1 FIYNIRYNNIKSIS
15 KEIKIIEDMKLKT
28 LLFIGV
34 LATLTSII
42 FFSCKEEKDDDL
54 LTGKWVEK
62 DIQSD
67 TLIEDCEKKC
77 YIEFSEY
84 VLDVRKRVFS
94 FNNICDTIERVVGN
108 YTIEGNIL
116 SIKDTMNVTT
126 QYTIDYVNADS
137 MRIKQPNVLGGFEYK
152 RYLRVKE

>member
-1 FIYNIRYNNIKSIS
+1 
-15 KEIKIIEDMKLKT
+15 MKLKT

-42 FFSCKEEKDDDL
+42 FFSCKEEKDEDL

-67 TLIEDCEKKC
+67 TLEEDCVKKS
-77 YIEFSEY
+77 YYEFSEY
-84 VLDVRKRVFS
+84 VLDIRKRVYS
-94 FNNICDTIERVVGN
+94 YNNICDTVERVIGN
-108 YTIEGNIL
+108 YTIVGDVL
-116 SIKDTMNVTT
+116 TIKDTMNVTYE
-126 QYTIDYVNADS
+126 YTIDYINSDS
-137 MRIKQPNVLGGFEYK
+137 MRIKQPNVLGGFDYY

>member
-1 FIYNIRYNNIKSIS
+1 
-15 KEIKIIEDMKLKT
+15 MKLKT

-54 LTGKWVEK
+54 LTGKWVKK

-67 TLIEDCEKKC
+67 TLIEDCVKKS

-84 VLDVRKRVFS
+84 VLDIRKRVFS
-94 FNNICDTIERVVGN
+94 FNNICDTVERVIGN
-108 YTIEGNIL
+108 YTIVGDVL
-116 SIKDTMNVTT
+116 TIKDTMNVTYE
-126 QYTIDYVNADS
+126 YTIDYINSDS
-137 MRIKQPNVLGGFEYK
+137 MRYKQPNVSGGFEYY

>member
-1 FIYNIRYNNIKSIS
+1 
-15 KEIKIIEDMKLKT
+15 MKLKT

-34 LATLTSII
+34 LVTLTSII

-54 LTGKWVEK
+54 LAGKWVEK

-67 TLIEDCEKKC
+67 TLIEDCVKKS

-84 VLDVRKRVFS
+84 VLDIRKRVYS
-94 FNNICDTIERVVGN
+94 FNNICDTVERVIGN
-108 YTIEGNIL
+108 YTIVGDVL
-116 SIKDTMNVTT
+116 TIKDTMNVTHE
-126 QYTIDYVNADS
+126 YTIDYINSDS
-137 MRIKQPNVLGGFEYK
+137 MRYKQPNVSGGFDYY

>member
-1 FIYNIRYNNIKSIS
+1 
-15 KEIKIIEDMKLKT
+15 MKLKT

-67 TLIEDCEKKC
+67 TLIEDCVKKS

-84 VLDVRKRVFS
+84 VLDIRKRVFS
-94 FNNICDTIERVVGN
+94 FNNICDTVERVIGN
-108 YTIEGNIL
+108 YTIVGDVL
-116 SIKDTMNVTT
+116 TIKDTMNVTYE
-126 QYTIDYVNADS
+126 YTIDYINSDS
-137 MRIKQPNVLGGFEYK
+137 MRIKQPNVLGGFVYS

>member
-1 FIYNIRYNNIKSIS
+1 
-15 KEIKIIEDMKLKT
+15 MKLKT

-67 TLIEDCEKKC
+67 TLIEDCEKKS

-84 VLDVRKRVFS
+84 VLDIRKRVYS
-94 FNNICDTIERVVGN
+94 FNNICDTVERVIGN
-108 YTIEGNIL
+108 YTIVGDVL
-116 SIKDTMNVTT
+116 TIKDTMNVTHE
-126 QYTIDYVNADS
+126 YTIDYINSDS
-137 MRIKQPNVLGGFEYK
+137 MRIKQPNVLGGFDYY

>member
-1 FIYNIRYNNIKSIS
+1 
-15 KEIKIIEDMKLKT
+15 MKLKT

-42 FFSCKEEKDDDL
+42 FFSCKEEKDNDL

-67 TLIEDCEKKC
+67 TLIEDCVKKS

-84 VLDVRKRVFS
+84 VLDIRKRVYS
-94 FNNICDTIERVVGN
+94 FNNICDTVERVIGN
-108 YTIEGNIL
+108 YTIVGDVL
-116 SIKDTMNVTT
+116 TIKDTMNVTHE
-126 QYTIDYVNADS
+126 YTIDYINSDS
-137 MRIKQPNVLGGFEYK
+137 MRIKHPNVLGGFDYY